1 MVAADAADA
10 DADADACAADAG
22 VSCCCSVAAVA
33 VAAVVVAVISISDR
47 NNLSNDSESLFS
59 AILNSIIADI
69 IFLIIPFL
77 LRVRK

>member
-1 MVAADAADA
+1 MPSVVSVGD

-22 VSCCCSVAAVA
+22 VSCCCSVVSVA
-33 VAAVVVAVISISDR
+33 AVISISDR